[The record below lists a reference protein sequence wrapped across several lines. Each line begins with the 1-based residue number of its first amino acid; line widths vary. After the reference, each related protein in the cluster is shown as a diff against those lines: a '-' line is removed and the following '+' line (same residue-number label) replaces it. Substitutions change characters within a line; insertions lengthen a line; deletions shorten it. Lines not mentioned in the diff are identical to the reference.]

1 MSKEKAIEK
10 INQAIFLIKP
20 YFEGNLEAKRF
31 TLKYLQ
37 EALKELED
45 KNMDKEDLVI
55 IDLFQGLAGETLYI
69 NNNRI
74 TPDEPMGMMKTIC
87 SIKVPKQFLNSKLR
101 TVLKELEDE

>member
-74 TPDEPMGMMKTIC
+74 TPDELMGMMKTIC
-87 SIKVPKQFLNSKLR
+87 SIKVPKQFLISKLR
-101 TVLKELEDE
+101 TVLKELEE

>member
-1 MSKEKAIEK
+1 MSKEKAIDK

-45 KNMDKEDLVI
+45 KNMDKEDLAI

-74 TPDEPMGMMKTIC
+74 TPDEPIGMMKTIC
-87 SIKVPKQFLNSKLR
+87 SIKVPKKFLISKLR
-101 TVLKELEDE
+101 TVLKELEN